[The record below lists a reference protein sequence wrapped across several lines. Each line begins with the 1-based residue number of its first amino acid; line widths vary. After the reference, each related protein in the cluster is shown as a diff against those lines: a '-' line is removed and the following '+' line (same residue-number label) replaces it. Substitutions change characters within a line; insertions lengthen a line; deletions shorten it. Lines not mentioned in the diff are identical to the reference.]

1 MGFNPCP
8 AHSTTHASVPPTGEQ
23 RRRLQPGEDVVTQGD
38 VADFCFIIASGACDI
53 VVSIPPSPETG
64 VLEAS
69 CFFSSDGTAFRTLF
83 WLTRTLCPDSQ
94 AKERFITR
102 LPAGA
107 LVGEAGLLSETGRR
121 NATVRAAGTPGLD
134 KPIEVLQLSKESFLD
149 LDDETLR
156 GIRETAAYNTAC
168 TKEPHLREPRPLQPT
183 RPCTVPL

>member
-1 MGFNPCP
+1 M
-8 AHSTTHASVPPTGEQ
+8 
-23 RRRLQPGEDVVTQGD
+23 
-38 VADFCFIIASGACDI
+38 
-53 VVSIPPSPETG
+53 
-64 VLEAS
+64 
-69 CFFSSDGTAFRTLF
+69 TL
-83 WLTRTLCPDSQ
+83 Q

-134 KPIEVLQLSKESFLD
+134 KPVEVLQLSKESFLD

-168 TKEPHLREPRPLQPT
+168 TKEPHLREPRPLQPAQ
-183 RPCTVPL
+183 PCTAPLQTSSPQGRSPFQHPSIQTHEKASTPMLLPHRVQGPRRSSISCSDARRTSSTSRSCRRSSTASCAA